1 MKQKLSKLKTRVKE
15 RLEADSMFSG
25 TYRGKVMIILDSV
38 IKEVFG
44 DEI

>member
-1 MKQKLSKLKTRVKE
+1 MKQKLSRLKTRVKE
-15 RLEADSMFSG
+15 RLEADPTLSG

-44 DEI
+44 DDV